1 MSTYTRNLE
10 ALGEELLETLVF
22 DDNRVFERLHLSCI
36 SDEFVEKCSLGL
48 LTNPTTVAAKQ
59 DLEAIVQQARGEKE
73 EEYIE
78 EFDDPEIGKIGSR
91 ESEAVMYESLVRI
104 LMQFF
109 YSFKMNLRGHF
120 LLECTF
126 QIY

>member
-48 LTNPTTVAAKQ
+48 LTDPTTVAAKK

-73 EEYIE
+73 EEFTE
-78 EFDDPEIGKIGSR
+78 EFDDPEIGKIVSKEPEG
-91 ESEAVMYESLVRI
+91 AVMYESLVRI
-104 LMQFF
+104 LC
-109 YSFKMNLRGHF
+109 S
-120 LLECTF
+120 LLLIQDGFTGTF
-126 QIY
+126 SC